1 MLTSCVA
8 NAATVCWLSSYRVVI
23 RASRLCSYNAWTTE
37 YYASQRSLK
46 VAKLSILI
54 NIDPDQVG
62 IKESG

>member
-1 MLTSCVA
+1 VNREPPLGRMNILLQYSDAVTA
-8 NAATVCWLSSYRVVI
+8 
-23 RASRLCSYNAWTTE
+23 E